1 MADAPLPFPALHL
14 VEQRFERPRVDDL
27 ASAVHAELTRAGLAR
42 VLAEGDRVAV
52 AVGSRGIRHIDRVV
66 RCVVDEVRALGAA
79 PFIVPAMGSHGGATA
94 EGQREVLAGL
104 GVTEPAMGCEVR
116 ASMDVVE
123 VDRLSSGTPVYLDR
137 HAAGAAHLLVVN
149 RVKPHTKLAGPVE
162 SGLCKMCLIGLGKQR
177 GAQTWH
183 REAERIG
190 WEALVAEAVPRIVRR
205 TPLRLGLALV
215 QSAYEELA
223 EVRAVPAQEL
233 LTEEPRLLEQARRLM
248 GRLPSS
254 EVDLLIVDEMGKEI
268 SGTGMDTTV
277 TGRKPGS
284 PVRVTHLF
292 VRDLTARS
300 HGNAQGIGLADFTTR
315 RLVDRIDFA
324 ALYVNSRTAFRTDTC
339 KIPMTFQSDREALA
353 TAVQMAGAAEQ
364 PDRYRVIWIPNTLE
378 LERVIVSGAVL
389 DELRGRLGLSVVGPL
404 EPAFDRD
411 GNLRPPW

>member
-1 MADAPLPFPALHL
+1 MSLPFPALHL

-27 ASAVHAELTRAGLAR
+27 PGAVHAELAGVGLAR
-42 VLAEGDRVAV
+42 VVAAGDSVAV
-52 AVGSRGIRHIDRVV
+52 AVGSRGIRDIDRVV
-66 RCVVDEVRALGAA
+66 RCVVDELRLLGAA

-104 GVTEPAMGCEVR
+104 GVTEAAVGCEVR

-123 VDRLSSGTPVYLDR
+123 VDRTAAGTPVYVDR

-149 RVKPHTKLAGPVE
+149 RVKPHTKLSGPVE

-190 WEALVAEAVPRIVRR
+190 WDALVAEAVPRLAAR
-205 TPLRLGLALV
+205 TPLRLGLALI
-215 QSAYEELA
+215 QNAYEELA
-223 EVRAVPAQEL
+223 AVRAVPAPEL
-233 LTEEPRLLEQARRLM
+233 LAVEPALLERARRLT
-248 GRLPSS
+248 GRLPAKK
-254 EVDLLIVDEMGKEI
+254 VDLLIVDEMGKEI
-268 SGTGMDTTV
+268 AGTGMDTTV

-292 VRDLTARS
+292 VRDLTERS

-315 RLVDRIDFA
+315 RLVDRVDFA

-353 TAVQMAGAAEQ
+353 AAVQMAGAAER
-364 PDRYRVIWIPNTLE
+364 PESYRVIWIRNTLE
-378 LERVIVSGAVL
+378 LERVIVSQAL
-389 DELRGRLGLSVVGPL
+389 LEELRGRPDASVVAGPL
-404 EPAFDRD
+404 EPTFDRD